1 MNGTESKMS
10 ETKINHLRK
19 KSNWQKVCGENAR
32 GKGTEMLEFMNK
44 LRRRMDKKKSNKTQI
59 NRK

>member
-10 ETKINHLRK
+10 ETKINRLRK

-44 LRRRMDKKKSNKTQI
+44 LRRGTN
-59 NRK
+59 